1 MERSSRASADAYRAG
16 VLRCPAC
23 GETMRREATTSAAV
37 EVCDACEGL
46 WVAWFDGEVHTL
58 AVEAEAARLDRGTP
72 PPSRPTEPTS
82 GSRACPQC
90 SRPLVAELYRFA
102 DAKDDDLI
110 AGVELL
116 RCADC
121 AGAFVP
127 RGSAHLLLDR
137 VRETRP
143 PSLREALRALL
154 QRLWNRP

>member
-1 MERSSRASADAYRAG
+1 MSVVEPPSRDAYRAA

-23 GETMRREATTSAAV
+23 GEAMRREATTSAEV

-46 WVAWFDGEVHTL
+46 WVGWFDGEVHTL
-58 AVEAEAARLDRGTP
+58 AVEAETARLDRGTP
-72 PPSRPTEPTS
+72 PPSRPTEPAS
-82 GSRACPQC
+82 GSRTCPQC
-90 SRPLVAELYRFA
+90 SRPLALELYRFA

-110 AGVELL
+110 TGVEVL

-137 VRETRP
+137 VREGRP
-143 PSLREALRALL
+143 AGLWEALRALL
-154 QRLWNRP
+154 QRLLNRP